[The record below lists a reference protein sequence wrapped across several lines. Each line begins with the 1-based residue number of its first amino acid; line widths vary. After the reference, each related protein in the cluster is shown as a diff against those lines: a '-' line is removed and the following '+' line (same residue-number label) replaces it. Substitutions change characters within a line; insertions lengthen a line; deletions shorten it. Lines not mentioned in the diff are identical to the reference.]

1 MGRPLPPGIARTDKP
16 SKEDV
21 IILGMPGPWAEDNCE
36 ASDHYTTKI
45 GGLPDWPMAAEEIN
59 RDLLKCGVCGGDLG
73 LVAQVYAPLETDRL
87 QIEERSLFV
96 FGCPLANC
104 GISPLS
110 WRTIRVQKDTPYAES
125 SQLGVVNGRSM
136 LEASSSSNP
145 SSTSIP
151 SPDRATGE
159 EQQQNFDMDE
169 WWEDDM
175 WRPETDGEDGD
186 DYGTLDMQELGRALQ
201 EAGYMAAHH
210 PENQNGGAAH
220 HSENQNGG
228 AAHHPENQNGGSH
241 SIDGEVNIIE
251 SGIPQ
256 INSPAVL
263 PCFYIY
269 SQNESHPSRGS
280 RAVLALHASVDFE
293 ERHNY
298 GYEDVGEEDW
308 KGEEY
313 EHGRA
318 LNADRTYLKFKKRLD
333 CYPEQC
339 FRYCHGGQPLLAN
352 KDQGDPGV
360 CPLCG
365 GPRVYEMQL
374 MPPLLYYLQ
383 QACKDSPSIYSAN
396 NWEWLTLFVYT
407 CEQSCSGATRNN
419 NGEKEW
425 LVVEEATI
433 IQYET

>member
-1 MGRPLPPGIARTDKP
+1 MGRPLPPGILPADKP
-16 SKEDV
+16 MKEDV

-59 RDLLKCGVCGGDLG
+59 RDLLKCGECGGDLG

-87 QIEERSLFV
+87 YIEERTLFI

-125 SQLGVVNGRSM
+125 SQLGVANGRSM
-136 LEASSSSNP
+136 LEASSSSDH
-145 SSTSIP
+145 STTSIQL
-151 SPDRATGE
+151 SDRATGE
-159 EQQQNFDMDE
+159 EQHQNFDMDE
-169 WWEDDM
+169 WWEDDI

-186 DYGTLDMQELGRALQ
+186 GYGALEMQELGRALQ

-210 PENQNGGAAH
+210 PENQNGG
-220 HSENQNGG
+220 
-228 AAHHPENQNGGSH
+228 SH
-241 SIDGEVNIIE
+241 SLSEEANVIE
-251 SGIPQ
+251 AGILESNLP
-256 INSPAVL
+256 VL

-280 RAVLALHASVDFE
+280 RAVTALHASLDFE
-293 ERHNY
+293 ERQNY

-333 CYPEQC
+333 CHPEQC
-339 FRYCHGGQPLLAN
+339 FRYCRVGQPLLAN
-352 KDQGDPGV
+352 KDQVDPGV

-374 MPPLLYYLQ
+374 MPPVLYYLQ
-383 QACKDSPSIYSAN
+383 QACKDLPSTHSAN
-396 NWEWLTLFVYT
+396 NWDWLTLFVYT
-407 CEQSCSGATRNN
+407 CAQSCSGPTGNN
-419 NGEKEW
+419 SGEKEW